1 MNYPVTIID
10 NFFADPDAVVK
21 MASEFEYFEDKSGV
35 AR

>member
-21 MASEFEYFEDKSGV
+21 MASEFGILKTKVVLG
-35 AR
+35 